1 MELTLEKLYKQYE
14 DMIKENY
21 SQKDLDWISELISDL
36 ENDIFENTSATGGAS
51 VGGSVGSSGVALANA
66 TTAGMGGVVSPQP
79 SSLPG
84 SLNGQSWS
92 SGGGSEGSGDLSVPY
107 NTGGKKVFQKLPM
120 GKSHGSRTGKKSR
133 NKPINMKTL
142 QNILKKGKEDRPKK
156 LLSFNDFEK
165 SKMDVVTRVKEGK
178 AYKASKASD
187 KDVKKEEFR
196 KKVEDHV
203 KSHGAKVKQI
213 GNDFELTLTGDKVA
227 QVMFRDDYIGV
238 KKEGGK
244 FTDKFE
250 YTELGKIKKHLTDLI
265 KNFD

>member
-1 MELTLEKLYKQYE
+1 MELTLERLYDQYE
-14 DMIKENY
+14 TMIKENY
-21 SQKDLDWISELISDL
+21 SQKDLNWVIDLISEM
-36 ENDIFENTSATGGAS
+36 ENGIFEDTGT
-51 VGGSVGSSGVALANA
+51 VGSTGVALANA
-66 TTAGMGGVVSPQP
+66 TTAGMGGVVSPQA
-79 SSLPG
+79 SAFPG
-84 SLNGQSWS
+84 ALNGTNWI

-107 NTGGKKVFQKLPM
+107 NPSGKNRVFQKLPM
-120 GKSHGSRTGKKSR
+120 GKSHGSGTGKKSR
-133 NKPINMKTL
+133 NKPINMKSL

-156 LLSFNDFEK
+156 VLSFNDFEK
-165 SKMDVVTRVKEGK
+165 SKMDVVTKVREGK

-187 KDVKKEEFR
+187 KDIKKEEFR
-196 KKVEDHV
+196 KKVEEHV

-227 QVMFRDDYIGV
+227 QIMFRDDYIGV

-250 YTELGKIKKHLTDLI
+250 YTELGKIKKNLTDLI